1 MPKQAGT
8 TLGEAAH
15 ERAERVDGRPP
26 PTTEPTTFP
35 RAAGQRRGSPTASE
49 EQPSAPAG
57 RDKQRLTRVNISRTS
72 EKADFARSARGT
84 LRKRRRANSIISAF
98 AAQAQPVRQASTLA
112 NALSLH
118 SPSSFFRSHH
128 PSPADHHA
136 RGAETQRR
144 PSTAI
149 AGQRGGGST
158 GHGRVRTRAHGP
170 QRGSRSG
177 GREATHASRASEH
190 VQYVRWDERGHAR
203 KP

>member
-1 MPKQAGT
+1 MTRLDSGYITHRRSKWRSQGGGTAEVPKQAGT

-15 ERAERVDGRPP
+15 QRAERVDGRPP

-35 RAAGQRRGSPTASE
+35 RAVGQRRGSPTASE

-98 AAQAQPVRQASTLA
+98 AAQAQLVRQASTLA

-128 PSPADHHA
+128 PSPAGHHA
-136 RGAETQRR
+136 GGVETQRR
-144 PSTAI
+144 PSTDI
-149 AGQRGGGST
+149 AER
-158 GHGRVRTRAHGP
+158 RRRRLDRARPRAHAG
-170 QRGSRSG
+170 
-177 GREATHASRASEH
+177 ARAA
-190 VQYVRWDERGHAR
+190 AR
-203 KP
+203 Q

>member
-15 ERAERVDGRPP
+15 QRAERVDGRPP

-84 LRKRRRANSIISAF
+84 LRKRRRANSTISAF

-118 SPSSFFRSHH
+118 SPSSFFRCDRRRRSSA
-128 PSPADHHA
+128 SPLPRSASCRHRRA
-136 RGAETQRR
+136 RSLRGLPGPR
-144 PSTAI
+144 PHRLW
-149 AGQRGGGST
+149 G
-158 GHGRVRTRAHGP
+158 
-170 QRGSRSG
+170 
-177 GREATHASRASEH
+177 
-190 VQYVRWDERGHAR
+190 
-203 KP
+203 

>member
-84 LRKRRRANSIISAF
+84 LRKRRRANSTISAF

-128 PSPADHHA
+128 PSPAGHHA
-136 RGAETQRR
+136 GGVETQR
-144 PSTAI
+144 TAACARGRTGRSAAVEAADAKRRTPAARVYMCNTCDGTS
-149 AGQRGGGST
+149 AGTPGSL
-158 GHGRVRTRAHGP
+158 
-170 QRGSRSG
+170 
-177 GREATHASRASEH
+177 SEH
-190 VQYVRWDERGHAR
+190 TGR
-203 KP
+203 P